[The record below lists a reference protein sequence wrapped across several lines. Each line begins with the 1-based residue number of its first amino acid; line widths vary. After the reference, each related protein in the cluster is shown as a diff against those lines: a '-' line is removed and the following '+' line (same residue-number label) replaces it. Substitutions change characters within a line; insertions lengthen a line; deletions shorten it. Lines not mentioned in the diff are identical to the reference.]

1 MTNDR
6 MKNVKR
12 KATTHSRTAATL
24 SWLVKLVA
32 TKAIARLTSTSTTA
46 SLAQNE
52 VRRSRCSLCSM
63 KGKAEKRKISKLVE
77 GKKTVTVGHAGKT
90 Y

>member
-6 MKNVKR
+6 MKSVKR
-12 KATTHSRTAATL
+12 KATVHSRTAATL

-32 TKAIARLTSTSTTA
+32 IKAMARLTSTSTTA

-52 VRRSRCSLCSM
+52 VRRSRCSLCSI
-63 KGKAEKRKISKLVE
+63 KREAKAETHKISKKIGTRE
-77 GKKTVTVGHAGKT
+77 KENSDC
-90 Y
+90 